1 MRRNDAREL
10 WLRLKAQGWKQ
21 VDPQWGVD
29 VCCADDREY
38 YRIEPVDAP
47 GEPALDA
54 NRA

>member
-1 MRRNDAREL
+1 MV
-10 WLRLKAQGWKQ
+10 LRSGSVMLVERK
-21 VDPQWGVD
+21 
-29 VCCADDREY
+29 Y